1 MAVTLSPQ
9 LEELVRRKV
18 ESGLYQS
25 AGEVLEEA
33 LRLLDERDH
42 WATLQAELN
51 QGFDQLDRGEGV
63 VWTPEFRDRLKQEA
77 TENSRLGKPVKDA
90 VKP

>member
-18 ESGLYQS
+18 ESGRYHS
-25 AGEVLEEA
+25 AGHVLEGA
-33 LRLLDERDH
+33 LRLLDERDR
-42 WATLQAELN
+42 WATLQAELHL
-51 QGFDQLDRGEGV
+51 GFDQLDRGEGV
-63 VWTPEFRDRLKQEA
+63 VWTPELMERLKQEA
-77 TENSRLGKPVKDA
+77 SENARLGKPVKDA